1 MVQVDLF
8 ASLFAFADL
17 VYEGPADDEVPDD
30 GLVNFLKFSQ
40 NCVTV
45 TLHFFGL
52 VLVKLDEGVRFAANN
67 LK

>member
-1 MVQVDLF
+1 
-8 ASLFAFADL
+8 
-17 VYEGPADDEVPDD
+17 
-30 GLVNFLKFSQ
+30 VNFLKLSQ